1 MRGLGS
7 GRCARSGCGPRLP
20 RVPLSQDRRLGIL
33 LLGVA
38 AGTNIPT
45 PLLLVYRDELDMSST
60 ALTALFG
67 VYALGLVPAL
77 TLAGPAADRWG
88 RRRVVIPTAVLSA
101 LASLLFVTATGSEPL
116 LFLVRFLQGAG
127 AGAVFSVGSAW
138 LVETGLREGRTS
150 GARTAA
156 VTMTGGFAIGP
167 VVAGLIGEW
176 GPWPL
181 VLPYLLHTAFLLMTV
196 AVAWSVEETLPTRR
210 VMRTSTRTG
219 PLRPGTARTALLVVA
234 PLAVCV
240 YAFPASAVGGIPVLI
255 GFPVAP
261 VALTGLLAG
270 MTLGMGALT
279 APLQGRLGARTAPVA
294 ATCGAVGY
302 AATAIA
308 AAVPPLLLLAVP
320 AACLLGA
327 GGGLAL
333 ASGLSRLPQVA
344 ADGRLGT
351 VSAAYYGFAYLGF
364 AMPLLLAS
372 FSGYVDVALLLGGL
386 AVVCAALAVQ
396 QSRARI

>member
-1 MRGLGS
+1 M
-7 GRCARSGCGPRLP
+7 
-20 RVPLSQDRRLGIL
+20 PLTQDRRLGIL

-45 PLLLVYRDELDMSST
+45 PLLLIYRDELGMSST
-60 ALTALFG
+60 SLTALFG

-77 TLAGPAADRWG
+77 TLAGPAADLWG

-101 LASLLFVTATGSEPL
+101 VASLLFVTATDSEPL
-116 LFLVRFLQGAG
+116 LFVVRFLQGAG

-138 LVETGLREGRTS
+138 LVETAIREGRLS

-156 VTMTGGFAIGP
+156 VTMTGGFALGP
-167 VVAGLIGEW
+167 VMSGLIGEW

-181 VLPYLLHTAFLLMTV
+181 VLPYLLHAAFLLLTV
-196 AVAWSVEETLPTRR
+196 AVAWSVDETLPSRR
-210 VMRTSTRTG
+210 VHHAPARSG
-219 PLRPGTARTALLVVA
+219 PIRPGTRRTALLVIA

-270 MTLGMGALT
+270 MTLGMGALA
-279 APLQGRLGARTAPVA
+279 APLQGRLGVRTAPVA

-302 AATAIA
+302 AMTALA
-308 AAVPPLLLLAVP
+308 AAVPALLLLAVP

-333 ASGLSRLPQVA
+333 ASGLSRLPWVA
-344 ADGRLGT
+344 SEGRLGT
-351 VSAAYYGFAYLGF
+351 VSAAFYGFAYLGF
-364 AMPLLLAS
+364 SLPLLLAS
-372 FSGYVDVALLLGGL
+372 FSAYVDVAVLLAGL
-386 AVVCAALAVQ
+386 AVVCAALAAQ
-396 QSRARI
+396 QQRARL

>member
-1 MRGLGS
+1 M
-7 GRCARSGCGPRLP
+7 
-20 RVPLSQDRRLGIL
+20 PLSHDRRLGIL

-45 PLLLVYRDELDMSST
+45 PLLLIYRDELSMSSQS
-60 ALTALFG
+60 LTALFG

-88 RRRVVIPTAVLSA
+88 RRKVVLPTAVLSA
-101 LASLLFVTATGSEPL
+101 GASLLFVTATASEPL

-127 AGAVFSVGSAW
+127 AGAVFSIGSAW
-138 LVETGLREGRTS
+138 LVESAIREGRTS

-167 VVAGLIGEW
+167 VMAGLIGEW

-181 VLPYLLHTAFLLMTV
+181 VLPYLLHATFLMGTV
-196 AVAWSVEETLPTRR
+196 AVARSVPETLATPRVRPTGAGA
-210 VMRTSTRTG
+210 TRG
-219 PLRPGTARTALLVVA
+219 PLRQGTAGTALLVIA

-270 MTLGMGALT
+270 MTLGMGALA

-294 ATCGAVGY
+294 AACGAIGY
-302 AATAIA
+302 AATALA

-333 ASGLSRLPQVA
+333 ASGLSRLPRVA

-364 AMPLLLAS
+364 SLPLLLAT
-372 FSGYVDVALLLGGL
+372 FSAYVDVAALLAGL
-386 AVVCAALAVQ
+386 AVVCALLAAQ
-396 QSRARI
+396 QARARL